1 MITIQL
7 NNCRFYAHH
16 GLHTEEKVLGTTFE
30 VSVILTID
38 ETGPIHSIHQTV
50 NYTDVYDLIKKH
62 MAHPK
67 ALLETLATQICDDI
81 YLFDTRIKTIDITIK
96 KLNPPI
102 EGFSGSVAVGISKSY

>member
-16 GLHTEEKVLGTTFE
+16 GLHSEEKVLGTTFE
-30 VSVILTID
+30 TSVTLTID
-38 ETGPIHSIHQTV
+38 AQDPIHSIQQTV
-50 NYTDVYDLIKKH
+50 NYVDVYDIIKKH

-67 ALLETLATQICDDI
+67 ALLETLATHICDDI
-81 YLFDTRIKTIDITIK
+81 HLFDKRIKTVDISIK

-102 EGFSGSVAVGISKSY
+102 EGFSGSVAVSISKKY